1 MHIWLPARDS
11 VELMGGLPA
20 GVTASIWDGS
30 KQIPADG
37 PEVEVLVTPLIP
49 GDSALLAEAVATTPR
64 LRFVQSMFAG
74 VDWIEPVLPDHVL
87 LANTGA
93 ANAKPV
99 AEWVIAMLLDH
110 LRELPRFASNQRDT
124 RWHRVLSDTLAY
136 KRVTILGYG
145 PIAQALEAML
155 ATFGASTTVFARTA
169 RNHVRSIGGL
179 GEALPTTDILVI
191 LTPLTDATRHL
202 VGTDVLAALPDGAI
216 VMNAA
221 RGPVVDTDAL
231 LRELM
236 NGRIQAILD
245 VTEPEP
251 LPDGHPLWTAPNCT
265 ITPHVAGA
273 TTRYF
278 DNVYP
283 LVRSQ
288 LERLVAGLKPENL
301 VPRS

>member
-236 NGRIQAILD
+236 NGRIRAILD

-301 VPRS
+301 VPRA